1 VVELVAKGEHRPRK
15 AIAEVGARSKMLNVN
30 PEEESGDE
38 FWRMVG
44 DNQQFSKDADLIS
57 SNPMN
62 TFISDPDFLMDA
74 QLATGNMDT
83 AIGFDMDGLLSNPEL
98 FGESTI

>member
-1 VVELVAKGEHRPRK
+1 
-15 AIAEVGARSKMLNVN
+15 MLNVN
-30 PEEESGDE
+30 PEEEGGDE

-44 DNQQFSKDADLIS
+44 DMAGDDQQFSEDFELIS
-57 SNPMN
+57 SNFMN
-62 TFISDPDFLMDA
+62 TFISDPDFLMDV

-98 FGESTI
+98 FGDSMI